1 MKDSKDS
8 VSEYAAK
15 CLTCFLGCL
24 ERFIKFLNK
33 HAYVEVAMRSSCFCV
48 SAVNGAKVVLT
59 NSLRFGV
66 LHGLGEIIMNIA
78 VFFIVVSGTYFGYI
92 MIRIFGPE
100 KKEFHGTAGSLI
112 VDSRSPRSSSPSC
125 SPSRLSSRTSGKSA
139 AMPSC
144 TATASTKNSRRSLE
158 APRSTCRTSC
168 APL

>member
-1 MKDSKDS
+1 MKESKDS

-15 CLTCFLGCL
+15 CLTCFLACL

-33 HAYVEVAMRSSCFCV
+33 HAYVEVAMRSKCFCV

-92 MIRIFGPE
+92 MIKLFGPE

-112 VDSRSPRSSSPSC
+112 VTSVTNTDCLFDHVCRRYSFRSYLGSEQRC
-125 SPSRLSSRTSGKSA
+125 HIALLLHR
-139 AMPSC
+139 
-144 TATASTKNSRRSLE
+144 
-158 APRSTCRTSC
+158 
-168 APL
+168 